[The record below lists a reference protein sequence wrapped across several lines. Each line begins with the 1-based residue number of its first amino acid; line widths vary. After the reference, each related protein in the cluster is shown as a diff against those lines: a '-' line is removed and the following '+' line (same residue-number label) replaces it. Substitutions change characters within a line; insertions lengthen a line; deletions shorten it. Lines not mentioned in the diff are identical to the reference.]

1 MLTREGKIAML
12 MLKVIGIFMFF
23 AALSCNIQIDGGE
36 ILEPRCHVI
45 VDLFS
50 KQLMARTEYISP
62 PV

>member
-1 MLTREGKIAML
+1 ML

-36 ILEPRCHVI
+36 IHEPRYHVI

>member
-1 MLTREGKIAML
+1 MLIWEGKIAML
-12 MLKVIGIFMFF
+12 MLKVIGVFMFF